1 MPADQPPAFP
11 ESVAMNL
18 SPFVYSLLAVALP
31 ILAVLVGAAWL
42 SARGIG
48 RVRLVSRDG
57 RPLAE
62 VVFAA
67 PVRRGAD
74 AESGPATA
82 FRP

>member
-1 MPADQPPAFP
+1 
-11 ESVAMNL
+11 MNL

-62 VVFAA
+62 VVFTA

-74 AESGPATA
+74 AENGPAAA